1 MQIKKDNTSDS
12 SAVLYTS
19 HSRLWGI
26 GIAGQKYNDGMVT
39 NYNPRNHQLRVKITY
54 NL

>member
-12 SAVLYTS
+12 SAVLYAS
-19 HSRLWGI
+19 HSALWGT

-39 NYNPRNHQLRVKITY
+39 NYNPKNRQFRVKITY
-54 NL
+54 NM